1 MAEQRYRFGGPI
13 PESVQRLKR
22 RREWR
27 SSSLYAT
34 VKRGRS
40 SNAATVT
47 PLSPGSEKDWYRAAL
62 KPFVSGASSDEVNCS
77 ESARYF
83 EAQATAAH
91 TGNSKCVPETPSARP
106 HPDCLEQGRSAPA
119 SAVPS
124 PERDL
129 DFPAAGLK
137 QGRLE

>member
-40 SNAATVT
+40 
-47 PLSPGSEKDWYRAAL
+47 R
-62 KPFVSGASSDEVNCS
+62 
-77 ESARYF
+77 
-83 EAQATAAH
+83 ATAISVSA
-91 TGNSKCVPETPSARP
+91 SVAPVPCPPVECPREA
-106 HPDCLEQGRSAPA
+106 
-119 SAVPS
+119 
-124 PERDL
+124 
-129 DFPAAGLK
+129 
-137 QGRLE
+137 